1 VIEGIER
8 VDLLAMIEADGV
20 RLRPVSTRAGEYA
33 GPCPLCSGSER
44 DDRLHVL
51 TKTRAGK
58 QEWFCRKCRTTPKP
72 ESRKMGDAMDYVR
85 IVHGLAGAEAWN
97 MLRRYG
103 LPGDGTMKPNVTSTP
118 TRPAVVRSD
127 AGIILPEDGRL
138 PDPPADAWQDEVD
151 RLIWG
156 TAYPA
161 LRADSA
167 EARVARAY
175 LEGRRLLPETVD
187 RFALGFLPASVT
199 TGRMGWRAAT
209 AGAIVI
215 PWRYDGS
222 WWRVQYRAV
231 GDVEKSQRFRQKAG
245 HGDGPRPAFNADA
258 IDKKTTAVVVCEG
271 EMDCM
276 LLAQHAPADVA
287 VVTWGSAS
295 IAPNVWAVDMLEERR
310 VLLAFDGDEAGSA
323 AAVAWSRLGRR
334 VDLPAGKDVTEFAQQ
349 GGDVG
354 AWLRTVLGD
363 DSDQWDEAV
372 LEALRRAGWS
382 ASFKHDAGFTAI
394 REVVA

>member
-20 RLRPVSTRAGEYA
+20 ELRKCAAAELAGACPKCGGRDRFHFLPVSRLGK
-33 GPCPLCSGSER
+33 PL
-44 DDRLHVL
+44 
-51 TKTRAGK
+51 
-58 QEWFCRKCRTTPKP
+58 WFCRQCHPTL
-72 ESRKMGDAMDYVR
+72 GDALDYVR
-85 IVHGLAGAEAWN
+85 DIHGLTGAAMFEA
-97 MLRRYG
+97 LRSYG
-103 LPGDGTMKPNVTSTP
+103 LPGDGPSTLMKSTP
-118 TRPAVVRSD
+118 RPAVVRSD

-138 PDPPADAWQDEVD
+138 PDPPADEWQDEVD

-167 EARVARAY
+167 EARAARAY
-175 LEGRRLLPETVD
+175 LLEQRRLLPETVD

-310 VLLAFDGDEAGSA
+310 VLLAFDGDEAGARGA
-323 AAVAWSRLGRR
+323 AAWERLGWR
-334 VDLPAGKDVTEFAQQ
+334 VWVPAGSKDISAYAQA
-349 GGDVG
+349 GGNVG
-354 AWLRTVLGD
+354 AWLRAALGD
-363 DSDQWDEAV
+363 DAHEWDA
-372 LEALRRAGWS
+372 ALQALLPRLGGCA
-382 ASFKHDAGFTAI
+382 
-394 REVVA
+394 REVTR

>member
-1 VIEGIER
+1 
-8 VDLLAMIEADGV
+8 
-20 RLRPVSTRAGEYA
+20 
-33 GPCPLCSGSER
+33 
-44 DDRLHVL
+44 
-51 TKTRAGK
+51 
-58 QEWFCRKCRTTPKP
+58 
-72 ESRKMGDAMDYVR
+72 MGDAMDYVR

-103 LPGDGTMKPNVTSTP
+103 LPGNGPSMLMKSTP
-118 TRPAVVRSD
+118 RPAVVKSD

-167 EARVARAY
+167 EACVAQAY
-175 LEGRRLLPETVD
+175 LLEQRRLLPETVD

-231 GDVEKSQRFRQKAG
+231 GDVPKDQRFRQKAG

-276 LLAQHAPADVA
+276 LLAQHAPAGVTC
-287 VVTWGSAS
+287 VTWGSAS
-295 IAPNVWAVDMLEERR
+295 IAPNVWAAAMLEDRR
-310 VLLAFDGDEAGSA
+310 VLLAFDADEAGSA
-323 AAVAWSRLGRR
+323 AAAAWSRLGRR
-334 VDLPAGKDVTEFAQQ
+334 VDLPAGKDITDFAQQ

-363 DSDQWDEAV
+363 ADDQWDAAV